1 MIIFLCKYCIVTL
14 VTLTD
19 LWICFSFCSLE
30 YYHSIII
37 NQEEK
42 IEFLKRVHRRICVRD
57 ITFLAAGPL
66 SYVIFVAFFVYC
78 VFYVEKVVLLR
89 KTVAVGGEGG
99 GTGTPCALSFSG
111 PELWR
116 LSSVRILQQIRNI
129 LVTKADS
136 QTTHR
141 SKKCTLTFY
150 QNSFN

>member
-78 VFYVEKVVLLR
+78 VFYVEKSCF
-89 KTVAVGGEGG
+89 APENGG
-99 GTGTPCALSFSG
+99 GGRRRWGNWYPLRPQFLRPWTLKVIFSK
-111 PELWR
+111 
-116 LSSVRILQQIRNI
+116 NI
-129 LVTKADS
+129 TANTQYIS
-136 QTTHR
+136 
-141 SKKCTLTFY
+141 Y
-150 QNSFN
+150 